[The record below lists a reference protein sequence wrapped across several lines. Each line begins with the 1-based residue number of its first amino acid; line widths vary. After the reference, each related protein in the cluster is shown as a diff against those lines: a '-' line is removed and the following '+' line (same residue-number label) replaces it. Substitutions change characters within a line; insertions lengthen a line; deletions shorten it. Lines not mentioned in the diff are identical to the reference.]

1 MNFKVAKTI
10 VIVRELGNN
19 KSHRERQIINLITS
33 KSNLFKEET
42 KMANITISDLRPT
55 GADLFSD
62 SESYLTDLNDQEM
75 MWLLGQGRYLGL
87 SYHKFDGGLS
97 IVYCKWS

>member
-42 KMANITISDLRPT
+42 KMANITISDLRPA

-62 SESYLTDLNDQEM
+62 SESYLQDLTDQEM
-75 MWLLGQGRYLGL
+75 TDALGGRRR
-87 SYHKFDGGLS
+87 GGFIILWTA
-97 IVYCKWS
+97 VCVW

>member
-75 MWLLGQGRYLGL
+75 MWLLGQGRYRGF
-87 SYHKFDGGLS
+87 SYQRFDGGLS
-97 IVYCKWS
+97 IFYCKWS